1 MTAKILL
8 AAVAFLYWISLYI
21 YVPTLP
27 TYVQSKTHNLAMV
40 GIVLSM
46 YGLWQA
52 IVRLPIG
59 IASDWIGRRKPF
71 VFAGLLLAGLGAW
84 LIGTADETSGL
95 LVGRAVTGL
104 AAGAWVP
111 LVVAFSSL
119 FPARDAVRATAIL
132 TVVNSV
138 GRISAT
144 SVTGSLNQ
152 WAGYSMAFFLASGA
166 AILGVFFLLLT
177 REKRRPP
184 VRPSLK
190 GVGRLITRRDVLL
203 PALLAAVSQYANWT
217 TTFGFIPIL
226 SKDLGGSDMA
236 LSALLTM
243 HIGVVLLGNLF
254 ASVTANRIGSRRLVY
269 LGIGLLS
276 FGMLLAALAQTLPIL
291 FAAQFFIGFAQGAS
305 YPVLMGL
312 SIKYVAD
319 SERTTA
325 MGLHQSVYALGMFAG
340 PWLSGILAG
349 NIGIQSTFVIT
360 ALFCLALGV
369 FGASKLERNVPD
381 QPAPQR

>member
-21 YVPTLP
+21 YISTLP
-27 TYVQSKTHNLAMV
+27 TYVQSKSDNLAIV

-59 IASDWIGRRKPF
+59 IAADWLGRRKPF
-71 VFAGLLLAGLGAW
+71 IFAGLLLAGLGAW
-84 LIGTADETSGL
+84 LMGTANDTGGL
-95 LVGRAVTGL
+95 LVGRAITGL

-119 FPARDAVRATAIL
+119 FPAREAVRATAIL

-138 GRISAT
+138 GRVSAT
-144 SVTGSLNQ
+144 SVTGSLNE
-152 WAGYSMAFFLASGA
+152 WAGYSLAFFLATGA
-166 AILGVFFLLLT
+166 ATLGILFLLFT
-177 REKRRPP
+177 REVRRPP
-184 VRPSLK
+184 VRPSFNS
-190 GVGRLITRRDVLL
+190 VGRLITRRDVLL

-226 SKDLGGSDMA
+226 SKEFGGTDVA

-254 ASVTANRIGSRRLVY
+254 ASVTSNRMGSRWLVY
-269 LGIGLLS
+269 LGFSLLA
-276 FGMLLAALAQTLPIL
+276 FGMLLAAFAQTLPLL
-291 FAAQFFIGFAQGAS
+291 FAAQFCIGFAQGAS

-340 PWLSGILAG
+340 PWLSGILAS

-360 ALFCLALGV
+360 ALVCLVLGLY
-369 FGASKLERNVPD
+369 GASKLERKVPD
-381 QPAPQR
+381 IQAA